1 MKYFVSYSRGSGT
14 IKTLYHSSENNSNVA
29 ASDTVLGRYT
39 LEPNLTQYIFFDDG
53 TYDSMD
59 TGGFAS
65 KLAEKIST
73 GARRKVPLVTI
84 LVGADLQALKLIFA
98 DLESNIPVLIVDSL
112 LNRSHIIIDMF
123 KSTKN
128 QNEELTKRDGHH
140 DDTED
145 DIDTHLL
152 GLPVG
157 KTVEK
162 PGEKTDKRTT

>member
-1 MKYFVSYSRGSGT
+1 M
-14 IKTLYHSSENNSNVA
+14 SN
-29 ASDTVLGRYT
+29 TTLGRYT

-59 TGGFAS
+59 NGDFAS
-65 KLAEKIST
+65 ELARNISR
-73 GARRKVPLVTI
+73 GARRKIPLVTI
-84 LVGADLQALKLIFA
+84 LVGADLQALKSIFT
-98 DLESNIPVLIVDSL
+98 DLESNIPVLIVDPV

-128 QNEELTKRDGHH
+128 QNQELTKRDVHH
-140 DDTED
+140 DNAED
-145 DIDTHLL
+145 EIDTYLL

-157 KTVEK
+157 KTGEK